1 MDRPGGR
8 PDDARPESL
17 DRALRVAELIA
28 TQSGDEERGPMV
40 FMHPTDARTR
50 LLTDGELAWV
60 YGARRQQLATVRI
73 HDEVRLGNVV
83 LRDIVG
89 AAPSET
95 VRVIKPDLDTRG
107 RRPPNT
113 ALG

>member
-1 MDRPGGR
+1 VAKLPDRPA
-8 PDDARPESL
+8 DARGV
-17 DRALRVAELIA
+17 DRPLRVAELIA
-28 TQSGDEERGPMV
+28 TKSGDEERGPMV

-60 YGARRQQLATVRI
+60 YGPRRHQLATVQI
-73 HDEVRLGNVV
+73 HEDIRLGDVV

-89 AAPSET
+89 ASPSET
-95 VRVIKPDLDTRG
+95 VRVIKPDLDNRG

>member
-1 MDRPGGR
+1 VDK
-8 PDDARPESL
+8 ESL
-17 DRALRVAELIA
+17 NRPLRVAGLLV
-28 TQSGDEERGPMV
+28 TQPSDAERGPMV
-40 FMHPTDARTR
+40 VMSPPDARSR

-60 YGARRQQLATVRI
+60 YGPKRHELAQVRI
-73 HDEVRLGNVV
+73 DPDTREGDVV

-89 AAPSET
+89 ARPSEI

-107 RRPPNT
+107 RRPT